1 MKRGAKLPLFLFLHG
16 TVASRNCFTYFQGC
30 TRMCLIFLSIQ
41 KHPAYKLIV
50 AANRDEFYERNTLPA
65 HVWEDH
71 SHIIGGRDGQAH
83 GTWMAMSKGGKISMV
98 TNYRDPNQINPQAP
112 SRGQLVS
119 DYLINGDKPHEYIH
133 QVATKAKDY
142 NGFNLIVGY
151 PDELYYY
158 SNYREGIEK
167 MQPGIYGLS
176 NHLLNTPWPKVEKG
190 IAKMKKA
197 LASVDVDPVVLF
209 DLLNDDQTAPDE
221 QLPDT
226 GVGLDRERMLS
237 SMFIKSPNYGTRCS
251 TVVMVDQ
258 ANEVYYAERVYDLN
272 TFEYTSRAFN
282 FHVSP

>member
-1 MKRGAKLPLFLFLHG
+1 
-16 TVASRNCFTYFQGC
+16 
-30 TRMCLIFLSIQ
+30 MCLIFLSVQ

-50 AANRDEFYERNTLPA
+50 AANRDEFYERNTLPV

-71 SHIIGGRDGQAH
+71 TNIIGGRDGEAQ
-83 GTWMAMSKGGKISMV
+83 GTWMAMSMAGKISMV
-98 TNYRDPNQINPQAP
+98 TNYRDPHNINPQAP
-112 SRGQLVS
+112 SRGLLVS
-119 DYLINGDKPHEYIH
+119 DYLLNGDKPHDYLN
-133 QVATKAKDY
+133 QVTTKAKAY

-167 MQPGIYGLS
+167 IQSGIYGLS

-190 IAKMKKA
+190 LGEMIRA
-197 LASVDVDPVVLF
+197 LASKEVDPVVLF

-226 GVGLDRERMLS
+226 GVGLERERMLS

-258 ANEVYYAERVYDLN
+258 ANEVYYAERVYDLK
-272 TFEYTSRAFN
+272 TFDYTSRAFN
-282 FHVSP
+282 FKISG